1 MLKRKNES
9 QSSMVNHNW
18 PPAILR
24 HRPLETDFVRD
35 GFAVLESFVNK
46 VELKK
51 IVPLVETV
59 VTSSHELACTRPH
72 NTLAPLRWND
82 PIVGL
87 LLKSDRRVQALT
99 DVLRA
104 DDLKWISG
112 YVSIKEPH
120 SPPLWVASGLV
131 VLGSSAEL
139 SANGPANSSSL
150 LSGGHKC
157 TKRCSPGVAG
167 FSSQERTDPRN
178 TRRAPFCA

>member
-112 YVSIKEPH
+112 YVRDRKSTR
-120 SPPLWVASGLV
+120 L
-131 VLGSSAEL
+131 
-139 SANGPANSSSL
+139 NSSHVRISYAVFCL
-150 LSGGHKC
+150 KKKICVWSG
-157 TKRCSPGVAG
+157 
-167 FSSQERTDPRN
+167 
-178 TRRAPFCA
+178 